1 MTGLFKK
8 PTIWTWVV
16 KLLQIAKIPIVQ
28 VDWWFKLIQYSLN
41 SKYCLRKLNENS
53 KKAGVYVHV
62 FLPTKIV
69 TAQTWPSTV
78 SDYWIKII
86 GEQSLYRVTFHYI
99 PQC

>member
-1 MTGLFKK
+1 MTGTVQKAYYMNLSCK
-8 PTIWTWVV
+8 TTSNC
-16 KLLQIAKIPIVQ
+16 KIPIVQ

-53 KKAGVYVHV
+53 KKARVYVHV

-78 SDYWIKII
+78 SDYWTKII
-86 GEQSLYRVTFHYI
+86 GEQSLCRVTFHYI